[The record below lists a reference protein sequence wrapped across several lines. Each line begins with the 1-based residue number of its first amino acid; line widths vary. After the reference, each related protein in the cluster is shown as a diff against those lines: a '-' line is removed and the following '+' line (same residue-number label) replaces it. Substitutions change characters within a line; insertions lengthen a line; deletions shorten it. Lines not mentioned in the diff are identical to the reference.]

1 MLNPHIILY
10 IPVLDYLKPNITG
23 ITGITA
29 MIYALNTV
37 PGRFVLF
44 GCPTC
49 RTRTRAHRRDRTR
62 AHTDDS
68 TGCSAAAQCSTTP
81 ESKQSAV

>member
-29 MIYALNTV
+29 MIYALNTWQV
-37 PGRFVLF
+37 
-44 GCPTC
+44 CPFWL
-49 RTRTRAHRRDRTR
+49 
-62 AHTDDS
+62 S
-68 TGCSAAAQCSTTP
+68 NM
-81 ESKQSAV
+81 